1 MRSSFFAGAVLA
13 AVFLVACTSPAD
25 ASAVQKNKKDVDFY
39 EGALLPSAEYRPSAG
54 HRKPSHSV
62 RRVVDVVLGA
72 ASAVCRLCAV
82 SACEAWPRA
91 EACCVGWRQFWE

>member
-39 EGALLPSAEYRPSAG
+39 EGALLPSAEYWPSVG
-54 HRKPSHSV
+54 HRKPSRCV
-62 RRVVDVVLGA
+62 PQMMDVVLGA
-72 ASAVCRLCAV
+72 ASASCRFCAV
-82 SACEAWPRA
+82 SVCAAWPRA
-91 EACCVGWRQFWE
+91 EACCVCWRQFWE